1 MINSFYS
8 GSDSVKALI
17 IGIKCKRDNATKANI
32 KKSSKSIHYTGRL
45 FKFPILAK
53 MFNVLNT
60 NDISEKDL
68 WIKDGFNNHN
78 V

>member
-1 MINSFYS
+1 M
-8 GSDSVKALI
+8 
-17 IGIKCKRDNATKANI
+17 IGIKCKRDTVTKANI
-32 KKSSKSIHYTGRL
+32 KKSSKSIYYTGRL
-45 FKFPILAK
+45 KFLILAK

-60 NDISEKDL
+60 NGILKKDL

>member
-1 MINSFYS
+1 MINSFFS

-17 IGIKCKRDNATKANI
+17 IGIKCKRDTVTKPNI
-32 KKSSKSIHYTGRL
+32 KKSSKSIYYTGRL
-45 FKFPILAK
+45 LKFPILPK

-60 NDISEKDL
+60 NDILKKAL